1 MSGDNQTHMSHAPAN
16 RDNAVEIFAIGN
28 ELLVAQVLDTNTHWL
43 IRAITGA
50 GAHVR
55 RAAMIR
61 DDYDQISDELQAA
74 MRRAPRLIITTGGLG
89 PTDDDMTLRAIS
101 RCFGLPLIEDAQAL
115 EWVRQR
121 YLHLA
126 AIRPNFDGA
135 LNDARRKMALFPRGA
150 TPIGNPSGA
159 APAMVLDVAP
169 EVTLIS
175 LPGVPSEMK
184 DIYSQTLQPVLAASI
199 GAGGYLERNIVLDLG
214 DESKLA
220 HVLLEVQAR
229 HPSVYHKSRG
239 QDYADG
245 RKLTV
250 VLSRGGADL
259 DEIRGDMR
267 AAEADAI
274 SGLRALGYAVLR
286 VVGDTL

>member
-1 MSGDNQTHMSHAPAN
+1 MSHAPAN
-16 RDNAVEIFAIGN
+16 SNNAVELFAIGN
-28 ELLVAQVLDTNTHWL
+28 ELLVGQVLDTNSHWL

-61 DDYDQISDELQAA
+61 DDYGQISDELHAA
-74 MRRAPRLIITTGGLG
+74 VRRKPRLIITTGGLG
-89 PTDDDMTLRAIS
+89 PTDDDMTLRAVS
-101 RCFGLPLIEDAQAL
+101 RAFDLPLVEHAEAL

-126 AIRPNFDGA
+126 TIRPNFDGA

-150 TPIGNPSGA
+150 TPVANPSGA
-159 APAMVLDVAP
+159 APAMVLDVAH
-169 EVTLIS
+169 EVTMIS

-184 DIYSQTLQPVLAASI
+184 DIYSQTLQPVLAATI

-214 DESKLA
+214 DESRLA
-220 HVLLEVQAR
+220 QVLLEAQAR
-229 HPSVYHKSRG
+229 HPRVYHKSRG

-250 VLSRGGADL
+250 VLSRGGSDL
-259 DEIRGDMR
+259 AEIRAEMR
-267 AAEADAI
+267 AAEADAV

-286 VVGDTL
+286 VVGDTI